1 MNETVETTLRRHV
14 FEGKEWFTR
23 TLRGS
28 DVIAWREY
36 LATLPDPK
44 PKGWYDSGL
53 AFIVSR
59 ACALSDGG
67 RMNVSQETVSD
78 EWPADCL
85 AAEGWFLLVKAGLVD
100 EKVNE
105 AEAEKKEDSIKI
117 GG

>member
-44 PKGWYDSGL
+44 PKGWYASGL

-59 ACALSDGG
+59 AGALSDGG
-67 RMNVSQETVSD
+67 RINVCRETV
-78 EWPADCL
+78 P
-85 AAEGWFLLVKAGLVD
+85 VD
-100 EKVNE
+100 EIFRGSALRPQAARPAARPVADGLQGFAWHRGNL
-105 AEAEKKEDSIKI
+105 
-117 GG
+117 